1 MIWGMVSD
9 KDRKKILQ
17 LLPKD
22 AIYYYCKPSVI
33 RGLDSKILAEEGRE
47 IGLNGTHYMDVKLAY
62 KSALNDA
69 RPQDLIYVG
78 GSTFVVADLLK
89 HLGE

>member
-1 MIWGMVSD
+1 
-9 KDRKKILQ
+9 
-17 LLPKD
+17 
-22 AIYYYCKPSVI
+22 
-33 RGLDSKILAEEGRE
+33 LDSKILAEEGRE
-47 IGLNGTHYMDVKLAY
+47 IGFNGTHYMDVKLAY